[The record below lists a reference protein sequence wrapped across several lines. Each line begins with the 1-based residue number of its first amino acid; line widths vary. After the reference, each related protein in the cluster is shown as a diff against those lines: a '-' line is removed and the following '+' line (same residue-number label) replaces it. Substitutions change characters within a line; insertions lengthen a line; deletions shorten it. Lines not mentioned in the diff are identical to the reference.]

1 MRRGLPLF
9 YVDERVRALEDVYR
23 RRYAG
28 FRNALATVTGSYD
41 TARDAVQEAFA
52 RALRD
57 RKSFRGG
64 SVEAWIWRTALRA
77 ALESR
82 RPVRLMPV
90 GELPEAELLEPEHDP
105 ALAAA
110 LRRLPPRRRLIVF
123 LRYFA
128 DLSYGEIAEAC
139 DVSEGTV
146 AATLAQAHHALLKE
160 LQTKEQSGHVR

>member
-1 MRRGLPLF
+1 MTTSKGMRRGLPLF
-9 YVDERVRALEDVYR
+9 YAEERARALEDVYR

-57 RKSFRGG
+57 RKNFRGG

-105 ALAAA
+105 VLAAA
-110 LRRLPPRRRLIVF
+110 LRR
-123 LRYFA
+123 
-128 DLSYGEIAEAC
+128 
-139 DVSEGTV
+139 
-146 AATLAQAHHALLKE
+146 
-160 LQTKEQSGHVR
+160 